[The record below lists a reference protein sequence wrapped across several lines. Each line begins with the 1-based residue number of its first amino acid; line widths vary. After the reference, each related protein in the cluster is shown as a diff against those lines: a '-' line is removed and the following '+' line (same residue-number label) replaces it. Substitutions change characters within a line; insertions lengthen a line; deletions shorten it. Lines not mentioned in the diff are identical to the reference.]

1 MAESPARH
9 ARTRIK
15 FCGMTRVDDALAA
28 AAMGVDAIGL
38 IFAARSP
45 RRVTL
50 DQAVAIRRALPPMV
64 TAVALLMDNE
74 PADVARIVATLRP
87 HLLQFHGGEDDATAS
102 MHGLPWLKVVP
113 MAEPDALTTAA
124 VRFPGASGFVL
135 DGHRAGEPGGSGQV
149 FDWRLA
155 RAVDRPLLLAGGLS
169 PDNVATAIRTA
180 RPWAVDVASG
190 IERSPGIKDH
200 ARMQAFVEAVRSAD
214 ADGR

>member
-1 MAESPARH
+1 MIDPSPRPV
-9 ARTRIK
+9 RTRIK

-28 AAMGVDAIGL
+28 ATLGVDAIGL

-45 RRVTL
+45 RRVSL
-50 DQAVAIRRALPPMV
+50 EQAVAIRRALPPMV

-74 PADVARIVATLRP
+74 PVEVARIVATLRP
-87 HLLQFHGGEDDATAS
+87 QLLQFHGGEDDASAS
-102 MHGLPWLKVVP
+102 AHGLPWLKVVP
-113 MAEPDALTTAA
+113 MAEPNALAIAA
-124 VRFPGASGFVL
+124 SRFPGAAGFVL

-149 FDWRLA
+149 FDWRLV
-155 RAVDRPLLLAGGLS
+155 RSVDRPLVLAGGLG
-169 PDNVATAIRTA
+169 PDNVGIAIRTA

>member
-1 MAESPARH
+1 MTDARVRR

-15 FCGMTRVDDALAA
+15 FCGMTRVEDALAA
-28 AAMGVDAIGL
+28 AELGVDAIGL

-45 RRVTL
+45 RRVSL
-50 DQAVAIRRALPPMV
+50 EQAIAIRRALPPMV

-74 PADVARIVATLRP
+74 PSEVARIVATLRP
-87 HLLQFHGGEDDATAS
+87 HLLQFHGAEDDASAS
-102 MHGLPWLKVVP
+102 VHGLPWLKVVP

-124 VRFPGASGFVL
+124 ARHPGACGFVL

-149 FDWRLA
+149 FDWREV
-155 RAVDRPLLLAGGLS
+155 RSVGRPLVLAGGLS
-169 PDNVATAIRTA
+169 PDNVAQAIRTA

-190 IERSPGIKDH
+190 IECSPGIKDH
-200 ARMQAFVEAVRSAD
+200 ARMQAFVEAVHSAD

>member
-1 MAESPARH
+1 MTDAPIRS

-15 FCGMTRVDDALAA
+15 FCGMTRIDDALAA
-28 AAMGVDAIGL
+28 AELGVDAIGL

-45 RRVTL
+45 RRVSL
-50 DQAVAIRRALPPMV
+50 EQAVAIRRALPPLV

-74 PADVARIVATLRP
+74 PAEVARIVATLRP
-87 HLLQFHGGEDDATAS
+87 QLLQFHGGEDDASAS

-113 MAEPDALTTAA
+113 MAEPDALTAA
-124 VRFPGASGFVL
+124 ADRYPGTCGFVL
-135 DGHRAGEPGGSGQV
+135 DGHRAGEPGGSGEV

-155 RAVDRPLLLAGGLS
+155 RAIDRPLVLAGGLS
-169 PDNVATAIRTA
+169 PDNVGLAIRAA

-200 ARMQAFVEAVRSAD
+200 ARMKAFVEAVRSAD